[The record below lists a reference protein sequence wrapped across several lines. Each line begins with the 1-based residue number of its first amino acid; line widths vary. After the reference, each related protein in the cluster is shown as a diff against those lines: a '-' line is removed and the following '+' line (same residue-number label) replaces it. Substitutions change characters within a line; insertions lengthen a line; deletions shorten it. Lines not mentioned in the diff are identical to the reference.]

1 MKNVLIMCEGDTEVN
16 FVKNILNI
24 YFQGKII
31 FYPVKFV
38 TSFNR
43 RKGEIKKGGIPNYES
58 VKNQIENFIRENHY
72 NYITT
77 MIDYYGIA
85 GQGFPDN
92 QYNDIYDK
100 IIDLEKKV
108 NEDIDTIIKQNKKN
122 TKFFAYFQLH
132 EFETLLFSDLD
143 KLPLVEPE
151 WREKEI
157 KNLKNSVKT
166 FDSVELINN
175 SPDTAPSKRLG
186 NAFSKVS
193 YNKITHSTLIVQAI
207 GLDNIR
213 AKCGHFNEWMDKIEN
228 ILR

>member
-24 YFQGKII
+24 YFHGKII
-31 FYPVKFV
+31 FYPVKFI

-43 RKGEIKKGGIPNYES
+43 RKGQTKKGGIPNYES
-58 VKNQIENFIRENHY
+58 VKNQIENFINENHY

-85 GQGFPDN
+85 GQGFPNN

-100 IIDLEKKV
+100 IDKLEEKF
-108 NEDIDTIIKQNKKN
+108 NEDIELIIKRNNKN
-122 TKFFAYFQLH
+122 IKFFAYFQLY

-151 WREKEI
+151 WSENEL
-157 KNLKNSVKT
+157 KNLKNSVKS
-166 FDSVELINN
+166 FNNIELINN
-175 SPDTAPSKRLG
+175 NPKTAPSKRLG
-186 NAFSKVS
+186 EAFKVR
-193 YNKITHSTLIVQAI
+193 YNKIIHSTSIIEKI
-207 GLDNIR
+207 GVDNIR
-213 AKCGHFNEWMDKIEN
+213 DKCRHFNEWLDKIEN
-228 ILR
+228 ILE